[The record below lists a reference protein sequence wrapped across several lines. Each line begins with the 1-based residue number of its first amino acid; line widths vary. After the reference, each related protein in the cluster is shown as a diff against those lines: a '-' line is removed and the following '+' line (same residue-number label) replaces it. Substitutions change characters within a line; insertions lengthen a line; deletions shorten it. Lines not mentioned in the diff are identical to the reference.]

1 MRIWLLHAD
10 TPYRMYRERM
20 DFQNPALHIHAD
32 ALRAFEKVRIGMAY
46 WTDKRLTDENGWRA
60 YLAMR
65 ADARQKFGAHRRFF
79 FGAVEDAR
87 ILAEDP
93 LPRLKQLRRDGVR
106 VITPFWAGENPLGGA
121 HDTDTPLTPLG
132 RFILTNALA
141 MGFLTDVSHASRPA
155 FWDMEQLARAHGTP
169 LIATHSNFY
178 DICPHTRN
186 LTREEALAVSK
197 SGGLIGLN
205 FVPAHIGAPADIDAL
220 SRHIDYALAH
230 GLGDALAL
238 GSDFDGTDTLACSL
252 RGAED
257 LSFLADTLSRR
268 FGRKTAEQIFYQNA
282 ETRLGG
288 WLSSVTENT

>member
-1 MRIWLLHAD
+1 MRIWLLHPD
-10 TPYRMYRERM
+10 TPYRLYRERK
-20 DFQNPALHIHAD
+20 DFQSPALHIHAD

-46 WTDKRLTDENGWRA
+46 WTDKRLTDEEGWNT
-60 YLAMR
+60 YLAMQ
-65 ADARQKFGAHRRFF
+65 ADACRKFGTHCHFF

-93 LPRLKQLRRDGVR
+93 LPRLGQLWRDGVR

-121 HDTDTPLTPLG
+121 HDTDTPLTSRG

-141 MGFLTDVSHASRPA
+141 MGFLLDISHASRPA
-155 FWDMEQLARAHGTP
+155 FWDMAQLARLPGVP
-169 LIATHSNFY
+169 LLATHSNFY

-186 LTREEALAVSK
+186 LTREEALAVSL

-205 FVPAHIGAPADIDAL
+205 FIPAHVGIPADIDAL

-238 GSDFDGTDTLACSL
+238 GSDFDGVDTLACSL
-252 RGAED
+252 RGADD
-257 LSFLADTLSRR
+257 LILLADTLSRR
-268 FGRKTAEQIFYQNA
+268 FGRKTVEQIFYQNA

>member
-10 TPYRMYRERM
+10 TPYRMYRERK

-46 WTDKRLTDENGWRA
+46 WTDKRLTDEEGWNA
-60 YLAMR
+60 YLVMQ
-65 ADARQKFGAHRRFF
+65 ADAQRKFGALQHDF

-93 LPRLKQLRRDGVR
+93 LPRLKQLWRDGVR

-141 MGFLTDVSHASRPA
+141 MGFLLDTSHASRPA
-155 FWDMEQLARAHGTP
+155 FWDMAQLTRAQGVP
-169 LIATHSNFY
+169 LIATHSNFF

-186 LTREEALAVSK
+186 LTREEALAISL

-205 FVPAHIGAPADIDAL
+205 FVPAHVGAPADIDAL
-220 SRHIDYALAH
+220 SRHIDYALAN

-238 GSDFDGTDTLACSL
+238 GSDFDGVDTLACSL
-252 RGAED
+252 HGAED
-257 LSFLADTLSRR
+257 LSFLADTLSCR
-268 FGRKTAEQIFYQNA
+268 FGSETVEQIFHQNA

-288 WLSSVTENT
+288 WLSSVTENI